1 MTTTSPQRIDYHG
14 MPAIHLRS
22 PDGAEAIVLE
32 HGGHIVSW
40 KSVNGV
46 ERLYMSPNSLF
57 TVGQPVRGGVPVIFP
72 QFGGLGKLQAH
83 GFARRMNW
91 TLVDARLGEDYAIA
105 HLRLID
111 TEETRAQWPHA
122 FALEIAVN
130 VTGAR
135 LDIELEVSNTGDEP
149 FDFMAALHTY
159 CAVREVEECSVNG
172 LRGQSCLD
180 RLTNKEFREA
190 KDALTIDQE
199 VDRIYYDTRK
209 PLMLNEP
216 QRGLVIQSENMP
228 ETVVWNPWEERCAQL
243 ADMPKDGFRRMI
255 CIEAAVIR
263 NPVKL
268 QPGEE
273 WWGRQTL
280 MTLD

>member
-1 MTTTSPQRIDYHG
+1 MITASPQRIDYQG
-14 MPAIHLRS
+14 MPAIQLHS

-40 KSVNGV
+40 KPANGV
-46 ERLYMSPNSLF
+46 ERLYLSPRSLF
-57 TVGQPVRGGVPVIFP
+57 TAGEPVRGGVPVIFP
-72 QFGGLGKLQAH
+72 QFGGLGKLQSH

-91 TLVDARLGEDYAIA
+91 ALVDARVGEDYAIA
-105 HLRLID
+105 HLRLTD
-111 TEETRAQWPHA
+111 TAETRAQWPYE
-122 FALEIAVN
+122 FTLEIAVN
-130 VTGAR
+130 ITGAR
-135 LDIELEVSNTGDEP
+135 LDIELEVSNTGTEP

-159 CAVREVEECSVNG
+159 LAVREVEESSVNG

-180 RLTNKEFREA
+180 RLTNKEFLESN
-190 KDALTIDQE
+190 DTFTIDRE

-216 QRGLVIQSENMP
+216 QRGLVVQSENMP
-228 ETVVWNPWEERCAQL
+228 DTVVWNPWVERCAQL

-263 NPVKL
+263 DPVKL

-280 MTLD
+280 MTLE